1 MIEKWKLSLAALSGA
16 QVFIRHYKKQSK
28 GLGGGLRKIF
38 FLISVLFASVCY
50 PETLSVLTQAPEI
63 RAQLNAKY
71 TTILSSE
78 ISSKITQLSVQ
89 TGDSFK
95 KGQLL
100 LAFNCAE
107 QQAQLKKAKAVVQA
121 AKKTYK
127 VNQRLVKFNSISVL
141 EVELAAA
148 EVAKAKA
155 DIELV
160 RAVLQKCRITAPYS
174 GRVADRF
181 VNRYQYVKAGEP
193 VLDILDNKQLEVVL
207 LVPSKWLTWIKPKMK
222 FTIFIEENQQQYPA
236 SVDKIAA
243 RIDAVSQSIK
253 IIGLIDGQFD
263 DLLPGMSGRVL
274 FPNPNNIND

>member
-1 MIEKWKLSLAALSGA
+1 MIAIRTVLLWIGILFYSTSFAESLNQLS
-16 QVFIRHYKKQSK
+16 
-28 GLGGGLRKIF
+28 
-38 FLISVLFASVCY
+38 
-50 PETLSVLTQAPEI
+50 QAPEI
-63 RAQLNAKY
+63 RAQLKAKY
-71 TTILSSE
+71 TTVLSSE
-78 ISSKITQLSVQ
+78 LSSKITQLSVQ

-121 AKKTYK
+121 AEKTYK

-141 EVELAAA
+141 ELELAAA

-155 DIELV
+155 DIEML

-174 GRVADRF
+174 GRVANRL

-193 VLDILDNKQLEVVL
+193 LLDILDNKQLEVVL

-222 FTIFIEENQQQYPA
+222 FKIFIEENQQEYPA

-253 IIGLIDGQFD
+253 IIGLIDGRFD
-263 DLLPGMSGRVL
+263 DLLPGMSGKAL
-274 FPNPNNIND
+274 FSRSEVK